1 MFNTEIFKLKAYTNR
16 DFVNFGL
23 HKANTLYDYKF
34 TSNDRMLL
42 DSGAI
47 SLVPLQMYDLI
58 IAHDS
63 ILNGEKKLAGEKI
76 NYKDFEIEVLM
87 TLIRTGIVKCVV
99 KEDYNTEEKIIKT
112 AKAFNYTGKTFKQ
125 LAEDLEIDFSKI
137 KEKFGLKQNATKKKI
152 TEENIEGILELLK

>member
-23 HKANTLYDYKF
+23 HRANTLYNYKF

-76 NYKDFEIEVLM
+76 NYKDFETEVLM
-87 TLIRTGIVKCVV
+87 TLIRTGIVQCVI
-99 KEDYNTEEKIIKT
+99 KEDYDTEAKIIKT
-112 AKAFNYTGKTFKQ
+112 AKAFNYAGKTFKQ
-125 LAEDLEIDFSKI
+125 LAEDLEIDFSEI
-137 KEKFGLKQNATKKKI
+137 KEKFGLKQNATRKKV

>member
-23 HKANTLYDYKF
+23 HRANTLYDYKF

-87 TLIRTGIVKCVV
+87 TLIRTGIVKCVI
-99 KEDYNTEEKIIKT
+99 KENYDTEEKIIKT
-112 AKAFNYTGKTFKQ
+112 AKVFNYAGKTFKQ
-125 LAEDLEIDFSKI
+125 LAEDLEIDFSEI
-137 KEKFGLKQNATKKKI
+137 KEKFGLKQNATRKKV

>member
-23 HKANTLYDYKF
+23 HRANTLYDYKF

-87 TLIRTGIVKCVV
+87 TLIRTGIVQCVI
-99 KEDYNTEEKIIKT
+99 KEDYDTEAKIIKT
-112 AKAFNYTGKTFKQ
+112 AKA
-125 LAEDLEIDFSKI
+125 
-137 KEKFGLKQNATKKKI
+137 
-152 TEENIEGILELLK
+152 

>member
-23 HKANTLYDYKF
+23 HRANTLYDYKF

-87 TLIRTGIVKCVV
+87 TLIKTGIVKCVI
-99 KEDYNTEEKIIKT
+99 KEDYDTEAKIIKT
-112 AKAFNYTGKTFKQ
+112 AKAFNYAGKTFKQ
-125 LAEDLEIDFSKI
+125 LAEDLEIDFSEI
-137 KEKFGLKQNATKKKI
+137 KEKFGLKQNATRKKVS
-152 TEENIEGILELLK
+152 EENIEGILELLK

>member
-23 HKANTLYDYKF
+23 HRANTLYDYKF

-87 TLIRTGIVKCVV
+87 TLIKTGIVKCVI
-99 KEDYNTEEKIIKT
+99 KENYDTEEKIIKT
-112 AKAFNYTGKTFKQ
+112 AKVFNYAGKTFKQ
-125 LAEDLEIDFSKI
+125 LAEDLEIDFSEI
-137 KEKFGLKQNATKKKI
+137 KEKFGLKQNATRKKV

>member
-23 HKANTLYDYKF
+23 HRANTLYDYKF

-87 TLIRTGIVKCVV
+87 TLIKTGIVKCVI

-112 AKAFNYTGKTFKQ
+112 AKVFNYTGKTFKQ
-125 LAEDLEIDFSKI
+125 LAEDLEIDFSEI